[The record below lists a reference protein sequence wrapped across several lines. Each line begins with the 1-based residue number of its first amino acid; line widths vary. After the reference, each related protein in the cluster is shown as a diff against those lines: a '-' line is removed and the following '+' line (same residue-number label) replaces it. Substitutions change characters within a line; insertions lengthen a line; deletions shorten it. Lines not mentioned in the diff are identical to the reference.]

1 MPAQFG
7 LLMETG
13 VKPAVF
19 ESRVGAAGAR
29 SRRASGEIA
38 QPRGSAGGSGDGAPP
53 PLDAADRIPEQPATA
68 LSGTPSM
75 LACDAPTGQDCAS
88 GSIYLSTSS
97 GSVAT

>member
-1 MPAQFG
+1 
-7 LLMETG
+7 L
-13 VKPAVF
+13 
-19 ESRVGAAGAR
+19 AAGFVSATKSGTGR
-29 SRRASGEIA
+29 DVRNGRRPDATTCAAIVYAAS
-38 QPRGSAGGSGDGAPP
+38 
-53 PLDAADRIPEQPATA
+53 RIPEQPATA